1 MADDWVDV
9 PAATPAAPAPAG
21 DGWVD
26 VPRGDTPQGPIS
38 GPNGW
43 SEAAKPVVNSTSVGS
58 IMRAFGEGFGE
69 AWGPERLGLSKES
82 TQWLSEKGIFAPAGQ
97 KNYENPFQAFNE
109 GVIVNTATALDAAWR
124 TASGVFRG
132 AQAAGVEAGLPRDVV
147 ALPEAF
153 MGSPGLLSEIRLRPG
168 LPKEVAEARDLGV
181 IGPERPPITEGTPK
195 EAAERVTTMA
205 AEGPNGEK
213 VTQELAGQQD
223 AWQQRFE
230 GFVGKLEAPDDVK
243 QLIRDA
249 AKENGDFLP
258 ARQGEIPLAHVES
271 IAEAA

>member
-9 PAATPAAPAPAG
+9 PAATPAVPPAS

-26 VPRGDTPQGPIS
+26 VPRSDQPQVPIS

-43 SEAAKPVVNSTSVGS
+43 SEAAKPVINSTSVGS

-69 AWGPERLGLSKES
+69 AWGPERLGLSKEN

-97 KNYENPFQAFNE
+97 KHYENPFQAFNE
-109 GVIVNTATALDAAWR
+109 GVIVNTATTLDAAVR

-153 MGSPGLLSEIRLRPG
+153 MGSPGSLGKIKMRSG
-168 LPKEVAEARDLGV
+168 LPKDAPV
-181 IGPERPPITEGTPK
+181 GP
-195 EAAERVTTMA
+195 
-205 AEGPNGEK
+205 
-213 VTQELAGQQD
+213 
-223 AWQQRFE
+223 
-230 GFVGKLEAPDDVK
+230 
-243 QLIRDA
+243 
-249 AKENGDFLP
+249 
-258 ARQGEIPLAHVES
+258 PLAELS
-271 IAEAA
+271 RAPPFDAF